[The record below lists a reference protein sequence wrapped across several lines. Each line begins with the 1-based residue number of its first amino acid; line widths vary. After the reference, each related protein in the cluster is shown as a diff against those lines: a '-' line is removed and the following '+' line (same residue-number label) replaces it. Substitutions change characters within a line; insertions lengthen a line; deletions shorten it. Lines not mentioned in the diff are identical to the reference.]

1 MKKYIFTQK
10 QLQQYTDLQRELYNI
25 KPYKSEYYVKQ
36 QITKT
41 LEDINTLMQ
50 DVEVIED
57 EQQIQQR

>member
-1 MKKYIFTQK
+1 MENNKQYIFTEK
-10 QLQQYTDLQRELYNI
+10 QLQRYVDLQRELYNI

-50 DVEVIED
+50 DVEVVKNHND
-57 EQQIQQR
+57 